1 MATLLEYKC
10 PCCGGAIEFNSGLQK
25 LKCPYCDTEFDPEAL
40 RAQDEVL
47 KNEQPDEMNW
57 QTAQES
63 AWTQEETDS
72 MRVYVCKSCGGEI
85 VAEETTGATSC
96 PYCGNPVVM
105 AGAFSGALRPDYVL
119 PFKLDKQA
127 AKAAFAAH
135 LKGKRLLPKV
145 FSSEAHIDKIQG
157 LYVPFWLF
165 DADADADLRYHA
177 TRVRTWSD
185 SRYDYT
191 ETSHFSVLR
200 SGDLGFDR
208 VPVDGAG
215 KMPDTLMESI
225 EPYDYSQLVDF
236 QTAYLAGYLAD
247 KYDMT
252 AEQCI
257 PRANERIKRSTEEAF
272 RETVKGYAT
281 VRPEHSTIRLTNGKT
296 HYALMPVWVM
306 HTSWRG
312 QEYLFAMNGQT
323 GKFVGNLPVD
333 KGAYWRWFLGLT
345 AAVGLL
351 TYVIEWLIHR
361 L

>member
-10 PCCGGAIEFNSGLQK
+10 PCCGGAIEFNSSLQK

-63 AWTQEETDS
+63 TWTQDETDS

-85 VAEETTGATSC
+85 IAEETTGATSC

-119 PFKLDKQA
+119 PFKLDRQA

-272 RETVKGYAT
+272 RETVRGYAT

-296 HYALMPVWVM
+296 HYTLMPVWVM

-323 GKFVGNLPVD
+323 GKFVGNLPMD

-351 TYVIEWLIHR
+351 TYAIEWLIHR